1 LVTGYSNIAVNNI
14 MAGLLKHGVKAL
26 RVGHGHGMD
35 NNTLQVGL
43 LLASVCNVA

>member
-1 LVTGYSNIAVNNI
+1 MRAVQR
-14 MAGLLKHGVKAL
+14 A
-26 RVGHGHGMD
+26 VGHGHGMD